1 MSGGDDGP
9 QLMAQGSTE
18 AVPAS
23 AVPTSPASEVGNVVD
38 SEPSPASLAPPEDL
52 SASSGRPLSSPLAIQ
67 SSAATEPA
75 SQSNWRFLKGSWP
88 ALVAGVPALVTLV
101 ALMFSLF
108 PWLEP
113 APPPEVRSVTITQL
127 VLGERNK
134 ALDDG
139 RVANSVFFEV
149 ETVGYDAENI
159 AVDWLVYDAVTQ
171 ERLDEPEIPVRWGVI
186 DIGTRSDRVV
196 GEIEVP
202 PPADHVG
209 CVFVRVFLT
218 PFLRA
223 GQTPETVDS
232 RLLLDVADTDA
243 FDPYDPTNDRCPDS
257 PAANS
262 ESS

>member
-1 MSGGDDGP
+1 MSSGSDGP
-9 QLMAQGSTE
+9 QVVVSGPAKRDPDAEISTRTDSLPAINGDMAE
-18 AVPAS
+18 ATALAARAEAS
-23 AVPTSPASEVGNVVD
+23 AAPAEGALT
-38 SEPSPASLAPPEDL
+38 P
-52 SASSGRPLSSPLAIQ
+52 PLALQ
-67 SSAATEPA
+67 TAPTAKPA
-75 SQSNWRFLKGSWP
+75 RKFDWRFLKGSWP

-149 ETVGYDAENI
+149 ETVGYDAEDI

-171 ERLDEPEIPVRWGVI
+171 ERLDEPENPVRWGVI

-243 FDPYDPTNDRCPDS
+243 FDPYDPTNNRCPDS
-257 PAANS
+257 PTANS